1 MPDDKKIMV
10 RVPKK
15 INPEKTESKKG
26 ISDKETATET
36 RPELAK
42 AGLTSAKI
50 KEIDDTTSIN
60 KKRNEVESLAKNDSI
75 SSANKAKLSGSSIYM
90 QRKAGNEAANKVR
103 TSSGA
108 GNPLVQR
115 FTNPH
120 QYDEGDTHDG
130 SKDTYIRNAPLEK
143 EMPAIKKTMVKVK
156 LKK

>member
-15 INPEKTESKKG
+15 TNPEK
-26 ISDKETATET
+26 KETATET

-50 KEIDDTTSIN
+50 KEIDETTSIN
-60 KKRNEVESLAKNDSI
+60 KKRKEVETLAKNDSI

-120 QYDEGDTHDG
+120 QYDEGDDHNG

-143 EMPAIKKTMVKVK
+143 DMPVVKKTMVKVK
-156 LKK
+156 KK

>member
-1 MPDDKKIMV
+1 MPDNKTTMV

-15 INPEKTESKKG
+15 INPEK
-26 ISDKETATET
+26 KETASET
-36 RPELAK
+36 NPELAK
-42 AGLTSAKI
+42 SGLTSAKI
-50 KEIDDTTSIN
+50 KEIDDTTAIN
-60 KKRNEVESLAKNDSI
+60 KKRIEVESVAKNDSI
-75 SSANKAKLSGSSIYM
+75 ASANKAKLSGSSIYM

-120 QYDEGDTHDG
+120 EYDRYEKHNG

-143 EMPAIKKTMVKVK
+143 DMPTIKKTMVKVK
-156 LKK
+156 VKK

>member
-1 MPDDKKIMV
+1 MPDNKKTMV

-15 INPEKTESKKG
+15 NNPAEN
-26 ISDKETATET
+26 

-42 AGLTSAKI
+42 AGLTNAKI

-75 SSANKAKLSGSSIYM
+75 ASANKAKLSGSSIYM

-120 QYDEGDTHDG
+120 EYDPYEKHNG

-143 EMPAIKKTMVKVK
+143 DMPEIKKVVKVK

>member
-15 INPEKTESKKG
+15 INPEK
-26 ISDKETATET
+26 KETATET

-50 KEIDDTTSIN
+50 KEIDDTTAIN
-60 KKRNEVESLAKNDSI
+60 KKRIEVESVAKNDSI
-75 SSANKAKLSGSSIYM
+75 ASANKAKLSGSSIYM

-120 QYDEGDTHDG
+120 QYDEGDKHNG

-143 EMPAIKKTMVKVK
+143 DMPVVKKTMVKVK
-156 LKK
+156 KK